1 VLKELR
7 AALDDLPEALGYG
20 GRAQTLRGQRRSVH
34 VEFDDEDFHLDVV
47 PALIPDGIDE
57 VLLVPDRTWGKWVE
71 SHPLG
76 YGKALSALNA
86 ANGEKVVPLAK
97 MVKHWRAF
105 QMQRNRPKS
114 YWLEC
119 LVYRHIDRGW
129 VTTEGK
135 SYAELFTDLL
145 RSVHERFHKKLEEGG
160 VPSIPDPMLG
170 NNVAFNWE
178 RSAFESFMRRLDESI
193 GWAEKA
199 LDKDREQFDE
209 AIELWQKV
217 FGEEYFTDSPA
228 LRKRQ
233 KAAWLGAAG
242 GGWVGPSGGVSVD
255 RPKKEKGV
263 KSPKHGFYGHGGKG
277 GRRPLTLQLQIARM
291 RQLFPQFVYR
301 VGNNPAWYGT
311 LRPHDDSPEYRVKL
325 EYRPGKSPKVWVLSP
340 EIHDKAPHRYR
351 DRSLCLYYPRH
362 EEWHPGMF
370 LAETIVPWAAEWL
383 FFYEVWLEDPEG
395 RWFGPEA
402 PHGGRKEKPR

>member
-1 VLKELR
+1 MADDKKLLTLPEYFKQFLWNIEPPEQRLAVAREIPGDVRRYLEENEYFDTQHPHSRLTGSYKRHTAVHNIKDVDFLVFVRYEGDKPEPANVLKELH
-7 AALDDLPEALGYG
+7 AVLDGLPEALGYG

-86 ANGEKVVPLAK
+86 ANGEKVVPVVK
-97 MVKHWRAF
+97 MVKHWRTF

-119 LVYRHIDRGW
+119 LVYRHIEKGW

-145 RSVHERFHKKLEEGG
+145 RSVHERFHKKFEEGG

-178 RSAFESFMRRLDESI
+178 RSAFESFMRRLDKSI
-193 GWAEKA
+193 SWAEKA
-199 LDKDREQFDE
+199 LDKDREQLDE

-233 KAAWLGAAG
+233 KAAWLGAAS
-242 GGWVGPSGGVSVD
+242 GWIGSSGSVSVD
-255 RPKKEKGV
+255 RPEEEKGV
-263 KSPKHGFYGHGGKG
+263 KSPKHGFYG
-277 GRRPLTLQLQIARM
+277 
-291 RQLFPQFVYR
+291 
-301 VGNNPAWYGT
+301 
-311 LRPHDDSPEYRVKL
+311 D
-325 EYRPGKSPKVWVLSP
+325 
-340 EIHDKAPHRYR
+340 
-351 DRSLCLYYPRH
+351 
-362 EEWHPGMF
+362 
-370 LAETIVPWAAEWL
+370 
-383 FFYEVWLEDPEG
+383 EG
-395 RWFGPEA
+395 
-402 PHGGRKEKPR
+402 